1 MPHLKPTDM
10 PRLTVAKF
18 GGSALGADGVFIPRI
33 VERICELGR
42 LGGDGNTKVI
52 AVFSAPLTTHNGIKR
67 SLTDIMLELG
77 RGAATATAASTA
89 TAVYDAKNQDGT
101 TIAMDTISKTYEKI
115 LQEHIGRGGPHYNPC
130 KDAIQEN
137 LSRAQQ
143 ALDEARSKE
152 SFAGEIRSR
161 ALGFSGEIPMSHIM
175 KHILLHNGIKAD
187 SIKFEDWPIITD
199 DNIESSN
206 FMVSESKKHMK
217 AIQRAVEENDVVT
230 IGGFIGKTRDGVTT
244 TYERGGT
251 DRTAVDLGILFHK
264 THNTSI
270 DFEKDS
276 AVVSADPK
284 IIRDGLS
291 EVDQMSYN
299 EARLAGMFG
308 MKILDP
314 VAIKEV
320 VENGVDMPI
329 IITNL
334 NEPQKTTTIKRM
346 PDENRAANPIKMVT
360 GKSNCAIFRIEAMAA
375 QRLLGSLE
383 KDRRYS
389 EFVILS
395 PYTKDSIE
403 FSRILFL
410 DADYMRS
417 NEKYFMSFDSLA
429 TITYGRGVITLIG
442 DEMWRVQQVASR
454 TSACVGQSGLN
465 ILNMDAQEET
475 SRIIIVIED
484 AQDNVARAIA
494 SIHDEIRL
502 INEDATK
509 TAS

>member
-1 MPHLKPTDM
+1 MPHLKPTNM

-18 GGSALGADGVFIPRI
+18 GGSALGADGVYIPRI
-33 VERICELGR
+33 VERIGELGR
-42 LGGDGNTKVI
+42 LNDNTKVI
-52 AVFSAPLTTHNGIKR
+52 AVFSAPLTTHNGKKR
-67 SLTDIMLELG
+67 SLTDIMLKLG
-77 RGAATATAASTA
+77 KDAA
-89 TAVYDAKNQDGT
+89 VGGAKNQDST
-101 TIAMDTISKTYEKI
+101 MDAINSTYQNI
-115 LQEHIGRGGPHYNPC
+115 LQKHIGGGTHYDAC
-130 KDAIQEN
+130 KNTIQEN
-137 LSRAQQ
+137 LSQAQQ
-143 ALDEARSKE
+143 ALDEARAKE
-152 SFAGEIRSR
+152 SFSGEIRSR
-161 ALGFSGEIPMSHIM
+161 ALGFSGEILMSHVM
-175 KHILLHNGIKAD
+175 KHILLYNNIKTD

-206 FMVSESKKHMK
+206 FMIAESKNHMK
-217 AIQRAVEENDVVT
+217 PIQRAVERNDVVT
-230 IGGFIGKTRDGVTT
+230 MGGFIGKTRDGVTT

-264 THNTSI
+264 MYQTNI

-276 AVVSADPK
+276 SVVSADPK
-284 IIRDGLS
+284 IVRDGLS

-334 NEPQKTTTIKRM
+334 NEPQKTTTIKRT
-346 PDENRAANPIKMVT
+346 PDQNNTANPIKMVT
-360 GKSNCAIFRIEAMAA
+360 GKSNCAIFRIESTAA

-410 DADYMRS
+410 DADYIQS

-454 TSACVGQSGLN
+454 ASACVGGSGLN

-484 AQDNVARAIA
+484 TKDNIAKAIA
-494 SIHDEIRL
+494 SIHDEIKL
-502 INEDATK
+502 INKDAIK
-509 TAS
+509 TA